1 MTHDLVRASKF
12 LSLVL
17 RHAPERIGLTLD
29 CAGWADMAELVERA
43 RAAGMP
49 LTREAVLE
57 IVATSDKQRFA
68 VDASGLRIRANQGHS
83 IDIDLGLSPLEPPEV
98 LFHGTARRNLPL
110 IRAGGLRPG
119 RRRHVHLSA
128 DRDTAMK
135 VGLRHGKAVVLE
147 VRSGRLWASGERF
160 YRAANGVWLTPAVP
174 PEFIAFP
181 RHQRRRAPCA
191 PPS

>member
-1 MTHDLVRASKF
+1 
-12 LSLVL
+12 
-17 RHAPERIGLTLD
+17 LTLD
-29 CAGWADMAELVERA
+29 GAGWADMAELVKRA
-43 RAAGMP
+43 GAAGMP
-49 LTREAVLE
+49 LTRETVLE

-135 VGLRHGKAVVLE
+135 VGVRHGKAVVLE